1 MFLKSSVLLLTEVK
15 SRVRTIK
22 LRNWEA
28 TPSQKKDKQEIQVLR
43 IVGVADRVPFAFAL
57 FFSLLLFRFLLSGGA
72 AL

>member
-28 TPSQKKDKQEIQVLR
+28 TPSQKKKINKKYRYFEL
-43 IVGVADRVPFAFAL
+43 
-57 FFSLLLFRFLLSGGA
+57 
-72 AL
+72 